1 MFFSWPCL
9 AGLCFCRRVFAR
21 VFLVRVFLPVSFL
34 SPSGRPPRRT
44 SSRLLRSGKYLV
56 YVILARA
63 WAARRCNR
71 KKTANPTAVQVR
83 AVTSQ
88 RESQNAKGVRFS
100 CERGQAC
107 AAATAVRALARYDG
121 MLMTCKP
128 PRLRKVH
135 GPIGLAKNQSYAE
148 PSRLRPQTMAWQRVA
163 SFSEMGVDGV
173 LGVDVNG
180 SPVALCRLSNEV

>member
-1 MFFSWPCL
+1 SGFDASAAEDSRAAPTAACRNGPCRYAMFFSWPCL
-9 AGLCFCRRVFAR
+9 AGLCFCRRGF
-21 VFLVRVFLPVSFL
+21 VRVFFVRVFF
-34 SPSGRPPRRT
+34 SGFFFSAFGPPPPCPRFPL
-44 SSRLLRSGKYLV
+44 LLRGKYLV

-121 MLMTCKP
+121 MLMT
-128 PRLRKVH
+128 
-135 GPIGLAKNQSYAE
+135 
-148 PSRLRPQTMAWQRVA
+148 
-163 SFSEMGVDGV
+163 
-173 LGVDVNG
+173 
-180 SPVALCRLSNEV
+180 

>member
-21 VFLVRVFLPVSFL
+21 VFLVRVFFPVSFL

-44 SSRLLRSGKYLV
+44 SFRLLRSGKSLV

-63 WAARRCNR
+63 WAGRIRNR
-71 KKTANPTAVQVR
+71 KKTPIPTTVQVR

-100 CERGQAC
+100 CERGR
-107 AAATAVRALARYDG
+107 RA
-121 MLMTCKP
+121 
-128 PRLRKVH
+128 
-135 GPIGLAKNQSYAE
+135 
-148 PSRLRPQTMAWQRVA
+148 RLRPR
-163 SFSEMGVDGV
+163 FG
-173 LGVDVNG
+173 
-180 SPVALCRLSNEV
+180 R